1 MSAIEQTVLSSITR
15 EIASL
20 PGQVGFYYK
29 NLATGHTAG
38 YREEEAF
45 LAASVIKFPLFLHI
59 LSLASRDELD
69 LSEKLLITE
78 SDKVPSCG
86 ALTLFTGEVE
96 CDIATLCRL
105 MITISDNTAT
115 NRLIRHL
122 GIEEI
127 NRGFA
132 EMGLAKTVLRRK
144 LFDTAAS
151 AQGIQNTICPREM
164 GDLLEVLH
172 QGNFL
177 SPAVSREA
185 INTLLLQQIGH
196 KLDGK
201 LCERYPIAHKTGE
214 DDGLTNDVGLILAPT
229 PFILCFAGNHTDV
242 YRFEDLMRR
251 SAHDLAKALV
261 QDT

>member
-15 EIASL
+15 EIAAL

-38 YREEEAF
+38 YRAEEAF
-45 LAASVIKFPLFLHI
+45 LAASVIKFPLYLHVLTLAHLGN
-59 LSLASRDELD
+59 LSMSD
-69 LSEKLLITE
+69 KLTTLE
-78 SDKVPSCG
+78 EDKVPSCG
-86 ALTLFTGEVE
+86 ALTLFSGEVT

-105 MITISDNTAT
+105 MIAISDNTAT

-132 EMGLAKTVLRRK
+132 EMGLTKTVLRRK

-164 GDLLEVLH
+164 GDLLESLYR
-172 QGNFL
+172 GTFL
-177 SPAVSREA
+177 SPALSQEA
-185 INTLLLQQIGH
+185 INTLL
-196 KLDGK
+196 
-201 LCERYPIAHKTGE
+201 
-214 DDGLTNDVGLILAPT
+214 
-229 PFILCFAGNHTDV
+229 FS
-242 YRFEDLMRR
+242 R
-251 SAHDLAKALV
+251 SATSWTESSASVIPSPTKPARTTVSPTTWVSSLHPLPSFSVLPV
-261 QDT
+261 TTPMFTVSRT

>member
-15 EIASL
+15 EIAAL

-38 YREEEAF
+38 YRAEEAF
-45 LAASVIKFPLFLHI
+45 LAASVIKFPLYLHVLTLAHLGN
-59 LSLASRDELD
+59 LSMSD
-69 LSEKLLITE
+69 KLTTLE
-78 SDKVPSCG
+78 EDKVPSCG
-86 ALTLFTGEVE
+86 ALTLFSGEVT

-105 MITISDNTAT
+105 MIAISDNTAT

-132 EMGLAKTVLRRK
+132 EMGLTKTVLRRK

-164 GDLLEVLH
+164 GDLLESLYR
-172 QGNFL
+172 GTFL
-177 SPAVSREA
+177 SPALSQEA
-185 INTLLLQQIGH
+185 INTLL
-196 KLDGK
+196 
-201 LCERYPIAHKTGE
+201 
-214 DDGLTNDVGLILAPT
+214 
-229 PFILCFAGNHTDV
+229 FS
-242 YRFEDLMRR
+242 R
-251 SAHDLAKALV
+251 SATSWTESSASVIPSPTNPARTTVSPTTWVSSLHPLPSFSVLPV
-261 QDT
+261 TTPMFTVSRT

>member
-15 EIASL
+15 EIAAL

-38 YREEEAF
+38 YRAEEAF

-59 LSLASRDELD
+59 LTLASRGELD
-69 LSEKLLITE
+69 LTEKLLVTE

-86 ALTLFTGEVE
+86 ALTLFSGEVT

-105 MITISDNTAT
+105 MIALSDNTAT

-127 NRGFA
+127 NRGF
-132 EMGLAKTVLRRK
+132 ETMGLSKTRLRRR
-144 LFDTAAS
+144 LFDSEAS
-151 AQGIQNTICPREM
+151 AKGIQNSICPREM
-164 GDLLEVLH
+164 GMLLELLYRGEFVN
-172 QGNFL
+172 QT
-177 SPAVSREA
+177 VSHDA
-185 INTLLLQQIGH
+185 IDTLLLQQIGH

-214 DDGLTNDVGLILAPT
+214 DEGLTNDVGLILAPT

-251 SAHDLAKALV
+251 SAYDIAEAL
-261 QDT
+261 

>member
-15 EIASL
+15 EIAAL

-29 NLATGHTAG
+29 NLVTGCTAG
-38 YREEEAF
+38 YRAEEAF
-45 LAASVIKFPLFLHI
+45 LAASVIKFPLYLHVLTLAHLGN
-59 LSLASRDELD
+59 LSMSD
-69 LSEKLLITE
+69 KLTTLE
-78 SDKVPSCG
+78 EDKVPSCG

-105 MITISDNTAT
+105 MIAISDNTAT

-132 EMGLAKTVLRRK
+132 EMGLSKTVLRRK

-151 AQGIQNTICPREM
+151 ARGIQNTICLREM
-164 GDLLEVLH
+164 GDLLESLYR
-172 QGNFL
+172 GTFL
-177 SPAVSREA
+177 SPAVSQEA
-185 INTLLLQQIGH
+185 LDTLLLQQIGH

-251 SAHDLAKALV
+251 SAYDIAEAL
-261 QDT
+261 

>member
-15 EIASL
+15 EIAAL

-29 NLATGHTAG
+29 NLVTGCTAG
-38 YREEEAF
+38 YRENEAF
-45 LAASVIKFPLFLHI
+45 LAASVIKFPLYLHVLTLAHLGN
-59 LSLASRDELD
+59 LSMSD
-69 LSEKLLITE
+69 KLTTLE
-78 SDKVPSCG
+78 EDKVPSCG

-105 MITISDNTAT
+105 MIALSDNTAT

-132 EMGLAKTVLRRK
+132 EMGLRQTVLRRK

-151 AQGIQNTICPREM
+151 ARGIQNTICPREM
-164 GDLLEVLH
+164 GDLLESLYR
-172 QGNFL
+172 GNFL

-185 INTLLLQQIGH
+185 INTFLLQQIGH

-251 SAHDLAKALV
+251 SAYDIAEAL
-261 QDT
+261 

>member
-15 EIASL
+15 EIAAL

-38 YREEEAF
+38 YRAEEAF
-45 LAASVIKFPLFLHI
+45 LAASVIKFPLYLHVLTLAHLGN
-59 LSLASRDELD
+59 LSMSD
-69 LSEKLLITE
+69 KLTTLE
-78 SDKVPSCG
+78 EDKVPSCG
-86 ALTLFTGEVE
+86 ALTLFTGEVT

-105 MITISDNTAT
+105 MIAISDNTAT

-127 NRGFA
+127 NRGF
-132 EMGLAKTVLRRK
+132 ETMGLEKTRLRRK

-151 AQGIQNTICPREM
+151 ARGIQNTICPREM
-164 GDLLEVLH
+164 GDLLESLYR
-172 QGNFL
+172 GTFL

-185 INTLLLQQIGH
+185 LDTLLLQQIGH

-251 SAHDLAKALV
+251 SAYDIAEAL
-261 QDT
+261 